1 MNQHLLLSLV
11 DITIGY
17 IYSVGLGSL
26 LTYYF
31 ADFTGKA
38 IKEFAEGKEY
48 YRWTASLVGATER
61 ILYTSAIL
69 FNRLEF
75 IAIWLVFKSASQW
88 RRWGNKETTNQTEI
102 NPYQERAIF
111 NSYLINSGLSIAYGV
126 LGGQIALWLKHN
138 HVYIAI
144 FSGVGLV
151 LINIFLLELLMPNTR
166 KAKAI
171 KRRKKSK

>member
-1 MNQHLLLSLV
+1 MNTPVLLT

-17 IYSVGLGSL
+17 IYSVGFGSL
-26 LTYYF
+26 LIYYF

-38 IKEFAEGKEY
+38 IKEFPEGKEY

-69 FNRLEF
+69 FNRPEF
-75 IAIWLVFKSASQW
+75 IAIWLVFKTASQW
-88 RRWGNKETTNQTEI
+88 RRWGDKEKTNQTEI
-102 NPYQERAIF
+102 APYQERANF

-126 LGGQIALWLKHN
+126 LGGQIALWLKHS

-151 LINIFLLELLMPNTR
+151 LLNIIFIGIAYAKYTQR
-166 KAKAI
+166 KSDKE
-171 KRRKKSK
+171 KKKSK